1 MSSAPNK
8 LTKDQIQKIVLSVLG
23 FFGLLYVYF
32 TFFLGP
38 LNTSRTAAE
47 ARIEDLQR
55 KIASSKSEMTKVK
68 NLEEQATTATS
79 RFAAFKALS
88 PEGAPIAWFPPRMK
102 TFFANQQIEKTT
114 ARLDSNGPFKQPEL
128 AEWQRYT
135 WQIELPQTDFA
146 TAGKAIAELE
156 NSEPLLTVTK
166 LSIKADASDPQF
178 QQVNLTAA
186 TTVLKR

>member
-1 MSSAPNK
+1 MTSTPTK
-8 LTKDQIQKIVLSVLG
+8 FTKDEIQKMVLSVLG
-23 FFGLLYVYF
+23 FVGLLYVYF

-38 LNTSRTAAE
+38 LSKSRTAADAQIAE
-47 ARIEDLQR
+47 LQGN
-55 KIASSKSEMTKVK
+55 IASSKTELSKVK

-102 TFFANQQIEKTT
+102 LFFTNHNIEKST
-114 ARLDSNGPFKQPEL
+114 ARLENNTAFKQPEL
-128 AEWQRYT
+128 ADWLRYT
-135 WQIELPQTDFA
+135 WQIDLPQTDFA
-146 TAGKAIAELE
+146 TAGHAIAQLE
-156 NSEPLLTVTK
+156 NSEPLLTVSR
-166 LSIKADASDPQF
+166 LSIRADASAPQY